1 MEIIYL
7 IIGLLSG
14 LLVAVVVFIMQ
25 YNSGKQIRQELIEA
39 RTGQKKSEELLHEEK
54 LIVSRLEADNR
65 ILNDRLSAQRDEA
78 ETMREQMNN

>member
-25 YNSGKQIRQELIEA
+25 NNSGKQVRQELIVA
-39 RTGQKKSEELLHEEK
+39 RTGQKK
-54 LIVSRLEADNR
+54 
-65 ILNDRLSAQRDEA
+65 
-78 ETMREQMNN
+78 

>member
-39 RTGQKKSEELLHEEK
+39 RTGQKK
-54 LIVSRLEADNR
+54 IRRVTA
-65 ILNDRLSAQRDEA
+65 
-78 ETMREQMNN
+78 